1 MEVYEEIIESLCESY
16 GIRKE
21 HLLSRRRDKELVK
34 VKKLCYS
41 MLRQEGLSYPQIGK
55 LMHKN
60 HTTVLKVL
68 RGMK

>member
-1 MEVYEEIIESLCESY
+1 MDKYEEIIENICNSY

-21 HLLSRRRDKELVK
+21 HLLSRRRDKNLVK
-34 VKKLCYS
+34 IKKLCYKL
-41 MLRQEGLSYPQIGK
+41 LRETGLSYPKIGK